1 MRADIRKMN
10 QFSDEA
16 KLLAM
21 NKIENNEDLEN
32 YKNNKIREIKNL
44 SITREKYWYK
54 RNKTQNE
61 NEKIEYCNKIGDLNI
76 KIENLNKEVQLCRDI
91 ETRIPKM
98 KENIKEQKELEQE
111 QNKEKQYTKDEYN
124 KYF

>member
-1 MRADIRKMN
+1 M
-10 QFSDEA
+10 
-16 KLLAM
+16 
-21 NKIENNEDLEN
+21 
-32 YKNNKIREIKNL
+32 
-44 SITREKYWYK
+44 
-54 RNKTQNE
+54 
-61 NEKIEYCNKIGDLNI
+61 NI

>member
-1 MRADIRKMN
+1 MTYY
-10 QFSDEA
+10 
-16 KLLAM
+16 
-21 NKIENNEDLEN
+21 KI
-32 YKNNKIREIKNL
+32 KEIKNL

-98 KENIKEQKELEQE
+98 KENIKEQKEIEQE